1 MEFILL
7 FTIKVITLLYY
18 MLIAMPSPLHLEI
31 QFLAVNP
38 LLIPAE
44 SVANFPDF
52 WLVYSA
58 QLNIDPAG

>member
-52 WLVYSA
+52 
-58 QLNIDPAG
+58 